1 MAVSWAVSWA
11 ASCGRFTNGRTG
23 IAEMTLR
30 QLAQFVMRG
39 LVPGMTVF
47 TTTLR
52 KKDVDGRIKSGHDG
66 K

>member
-1 MAVSWAVSWA
+1 M
-11 ASCGRFTNGRTG
+11 
-23 IAEMTLR
+23 MLR

-52 KKDVDGRIKSGHDG
+52 EKDVDGRIKSGHDG